1 MLFLNETKVF
11 HIIIFLEIMVQIQ
24 CIFSIIDIS
33 VSHHRAWRST
43 AHYSQF
49 PEVGGLSGTES
60 HRVPRRDK
68 QFAGAVCRA
77 PAGPE
82 TGP

>member
-33 VSHHRAWRST
+33 VSHHCAW
-43 AHYSQF
+43 

-60 HRVPRRDK
+60 HHVPR
-68 QFAGAVCRA
+68 
-77 PAGPE
+77 
-82 TGP
+82 